1 MEENPLT
8 IHYFVEVVGLRR
20 PNGGLHPQGK
30 PSLRSPSSTMVAVL
44 RRPYNVVTVEGLKI
58 YGSPFSPYF
67 RDWAFNATPLD
78 DGGDEFMDRKFS
90 RIPDDTDIFIIHGPP
105 MGYGDSVSR
114 HERVREQFTKTYGNL
129 GQPAGSKVQNPS

>member
-1 MEENPLT
+1 VSDL
-8 IHYFVEVVGLRR
+8 VEPIVPPAFLARFPAHDWVAHRTPQLL
-20 PNGGLHPQGK
+20 PNLPAH
-30 PSLRSPSSTMVAVL
+30 VL
-44 RRPYNVVTVEGLKI
+44 VDNVVTVEGLKI

-67 RDWAFNATPLD
+67 RDWAFNAPPLD